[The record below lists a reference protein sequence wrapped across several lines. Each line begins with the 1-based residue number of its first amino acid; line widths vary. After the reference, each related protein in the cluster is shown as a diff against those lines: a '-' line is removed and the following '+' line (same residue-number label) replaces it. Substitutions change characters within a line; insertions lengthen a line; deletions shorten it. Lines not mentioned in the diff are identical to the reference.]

1 MSRRIHLTLVAVAVL
16 FGYFAFLYI
25 NNYVTPKPHGVIVFF
40 VHGLSPELLTL
51 SRLYEKGP
59 KYRLALDQ
67 LEYSA
72 LIKTYSAN
80 SLIPDAASAT
90 TARAT
95 GKKTY
100 NGMIGQNARGQRL
113 DNLVYR
119 AQKKGRNTG
128 LITTGNV
135 TDPTLAAFYAH
146 TSDLWNQPEIAAQ
159 YMDSSQ
165 LDLLMGGGKIA
176 FRPASE
182 KYPLG
187 LRQDGRDLI
196 QEAKERKFTV
206 VNNADELED
215 LPRWRARRLLA
226 LFDDAEFP
234 FRADLNYRF
243 PGEKRPTQHPLLSDM
258 VRKAIELLQYRVGG
272 YLLIV
277 DSALIERSITQNQ
290 AKRAIGEVFDLDIA
304 VKTARKYAG
313 NNALILV
320 VSGYNSGGL
329 TLNGPNTV
337 SLKKDTLF
345 EKQTNAL
352 PLITWMSGPA
362 ANPVNSIEKQEWEKL
377 KQHGVIQTNPL
388 APDYSQP
395 AFLKNSKAMTTAGDS
410 LVLASGPGAE
420 KIHGLMENIDLFEII
435 DSEL

>member
-1 MSRRIHLTLVAVAVL
+1 MSRRIHLTLAAVITL
-16 FGYFAFLYI
+16 FGCFAFFYI
-25 NNYVTPKPHGVIVFF
+25 NNYVTPKPHGVIVFL

-51 SRLYEKGP
+51 SRIYEKGP
-59 KYRLALDQ
+59 KNRLALDQ

-72 LIKTYSAN
+72 LIKTYASD

-90 TARAT
+90 TAIAT
-95 GKKTY
+95 GKKTPF
-100 NGMIGQNARGQRL
+100 GMIGQDAKGNHL

-119 AQKKGRNTG
+119 AQKKGRSTG

-146 TSDLWNQPEIAAQ
+146 TSDLWNRPEIAAQ

-165 LDLLMGGGKIA
+165 LNLLMGGGKTA
-176 FRPASE
+176 FRPSSE
-182 KYPLG
+182 KYPPG

-196 QEAKERKFTV
+196 EEAKERKFNV

-215 LPRWRARRLLA
+215 LPRWGAKRLLG

-234 FRADLNYRF
+234 FRADLSYWF

-258 VRKAIELLQYRVGG
+258 VRRSIELLQYRVGG

-277 DSALIERSITQNQ
+277 DSALIERSIEQNQ

-304 VKTARKYAG
+304 IKTARKYAG
-313 NNALILV
+313 KNALILV

-329 TLNGPNTV
+329 TLNGPNSPTTAQ
-337 SLKKDTLF
+337 DAFF
-345 EKQTNAL
+345 EKHTNAL
-352 PLITWMSGPA
+352 PSITWMSGPGA
-362 ANPVNSIEKQEWEKL
+362 KPVNTIEKQEWENL
-377 KQHGVIQTNPL
+377 KRHGVIQTNSL

-395 AFLKNSKAMTTAGDS
+395 TFLKSPKARVTAGDS
-410 LVLASGPGAE
+410 LILASGPGSE
-420 KIHGLMENIDLFEII
+420 KIHGIMENIDLFEII